1 MTVNMLIALWVGIG
15 VFLGAQDT
23 FNYFCGN
30 PPFENDLKRV
40 RETDTPGL
48 NLAVSFFLPIVFL
61 FIGLSWP
68 VILLFVGGS
77 YVFSRLGRDSSSN
90 L

>member
-1 MTVNMLIALWVGIG
+1 MIVRLLISLWVGVG

-40 RETDTPGL
+40 RESDTPGL
-48 NLAVSFFLPIVFL
+48 NLAVTFFLPITFMV
-61 FIGLSWP
+61 IGLGWP
-68 VILLFVGGS
+68 LILLFIASS
-77 YVFSRLGRDSSSN
+77 YAYRALGRDSSSN